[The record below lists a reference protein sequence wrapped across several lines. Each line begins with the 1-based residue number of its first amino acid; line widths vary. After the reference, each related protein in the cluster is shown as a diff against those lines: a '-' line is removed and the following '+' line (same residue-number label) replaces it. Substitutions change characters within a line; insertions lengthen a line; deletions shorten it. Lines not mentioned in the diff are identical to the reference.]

1 MCHCGRGKEM
11 EDLKITA
18 RWSVRDPRE
27 MVKTEDEVEMKE
39 GERRIKSIRDLEKQL
54 DVFRKNVNLGGP
66 GNDPAKSIKLGKR
79 EEMRLMLGE
88 E

>member
-1 MCHCGRGKEM
+1 MRHCGRGKEM

-39 GERRIKSIRDLEKQL
+39 GERRIKSIRDLE
-54 DVFRKNVNLGGP
+54 
-66 GNDPAKSIKLGKR
+66 
-79 EEMRLMLGE
+79 M
-88 E
+88 